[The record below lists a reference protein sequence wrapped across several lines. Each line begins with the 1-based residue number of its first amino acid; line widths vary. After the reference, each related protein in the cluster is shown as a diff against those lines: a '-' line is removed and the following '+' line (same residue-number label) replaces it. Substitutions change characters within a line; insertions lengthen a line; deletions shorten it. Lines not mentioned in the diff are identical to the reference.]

1 MLQGLEKLENLE
13 PDEHGGFY
21 LAGIES
27 TLYHVDASG
36 QVRAVLTHPS
46 SGFGGLQLDGSD
58 LYFADFAAPGTFSK
72 LDTTTG
78 ESAVLAGFGGNGL
91 LRLPGG
97 DLLTTWVGTEGG
109 TSRGLTRY
117 SHETGAVR
125 PNWAPVPRGKV
136 WR

>member
-1 MLQGLEKLENLE
+1 MSGRGATAGRSTRCYRDFRSFKNLE

-109 TSRGLTRY
+109 TFERAHTLF
-117 SHETGAVR
+117 A
-125 PNWAPVPRGKV
+125 
-136 WR
+136 